1 MITPLIYK
9 PFAKKHFFIVLIA
22 AKNVITDN
30 CVFSGAKLFRKLM
43 RKIAESLVVQRRG
56 ERKTWMFLLDVK
68 MQS

>member
-9 PFAKKHFFIVLIA
+9 PFAKKTFFIVLIVLN
-22 AKNVITDN
+22 NVITDN

-56 ERKTWMFLLDVK
+56 ERKTWMLLFDVK